1 MVGDLSTSFGGD
13 KRREG
18 VHVRLDGEFGER
30 KRHTGEDIN
39 DNLELLAFLIL
50 WSILYIVYH
59 VPAG

>member
-1 MVGDLSTSFGGD
+1 MPAENVHDKSPAETGKSRPRMVGDLSTSFGGD

-39 DNLELLAFLIL
+39 DNL
-50 WSILYIVYH
+50 
-59 VPAG
+59 

>member
-13 KRREG
+13 ERRER